1 MSCLSIFSASAFGII
16 SFVTKAEKEIC
27 ASAKAAIVDPAACSG
42 LLKSSSS
49 VIEQLPCRLVFA
61 LLGKSEASS
70 VTSEMC
76 HKATYQCKKVAA
88 LFDHLVGEQQKRLR
102 DFQIQCLGCLEVDHQ
117 FESGWNLDRQV
128 GRACALENLVHHCG
142 RLPV

>member
-27 ASAKAAIVDPAACSG
+27 ASAKAAIVNPAACSG

-61 LLGKSEASS
+61 LLGNPKL
-70 VTSEMC
+70 VR
-76 HKATYQCKKVAA
+76 HFRDVPKANIPSLSLRQ
-88 LFDHLVGEQQKRLR
+88 RLR
-102 DFQIQCLGCLEVDHQ
+102 EDPQ
-117 FESGWNLDRQV
+117 FLDEERCDRVRRAIFDGDNLDRPWLHP
-128 GRACALENLVHHCG
+128 R
-142 RLPV
+142 

>member
-49 VIEQLPCRLVFA
+49 GIEQLPCRLTGGASHPIYWLILCPQSSFA
-61 LLGKSEASS
+61 PQWTDSAAILPWRKSQSARNKRR
-70 VTSEMC
+70 C
-76 HKATYQCKKVAA
+76 DYRAA
-88 LFDHLVGEQQKRLR
+88 KCDN
-102 DFQIQCLGCLEVDHQ
+102 Q
-117 FESGWNLDRQV
+117 FSPS
-128 GRACALENLVHHCG
+128 HHSI
-142 RLPV
+142 